1 MRQLAL
7 SRSILVF
14 WQDLVFLEAALSA
27 DDATQDLAT
36 LLTPVLNEFSQVLQ
50 LDLDTRRTVLRA
62 SARAYVADASIDDGV
77 RGLFSAVLALVGQD
91 RKRPEFTTLF
101 SSHIGDVVRHALK
114 RQVEVTVALVDKLTL
129 KLFPAD
135 LQTAQTTSLNS
146 LVALGKIV
154 LEEVRQ
160 AALTRVEGR
169 IDIQEW
175 KEEANAARLT
185 VYGQLLALA
194 AKTGRKK
201 AWAEGFFRAAAAGI
215 EAEATAEDEAPEP
228 APAAEPSPPA

>member
-1 MRQLAL
+1 MRQLSL
-7 SRSILVF
+7 KSSILVF
-14 WQDLVFLEAALSA
+14 WEDLVFLEAALSA
-27 DDATQDLAT
+27 DDATKDLAT
-36 LLTPVLNEFSQVLQ
+36 LLAPVLDEFPQVLQ

-101 SSHIGDVVRHALK
+101 PSHIGDVVRHALK
-114 RQVEVTVALVDKLTL
+114 RQVEVTVALVEKLTL

-135 LQTAQTTSLNS
+135 LQSAQTSALNP
-146 LVALGKIV
+146 LVAHGKVV
-154 LEEVRQ
+154 LEEVRK

-175 KEEANAARLT
+175 KAEANAARLNA
-185 VYGQLLALA
+185 YAQLLALA

-215 EAEATAEDEAPEP
+215 EDEGSAEDDAPEP
-228 APAAEPSPPA
+228 VAAGDVNPPA